1 VNLRDKRT
9 NSSDGAGGCF
19 LLIIIGLLV
28 WYLGPWESSD
38 KKEIESLEKLNQAQN
53 EQIETLKRSQLALE
67 DLIEFV
73 QKEKSDAETKAKE
86 LKSDIERLRDLQKVD
101 QETVNKIFEE
111 QQKQKEREK
120 WTEWTIAFVIG
131 ILSTVAFE
139 LLRKALGKLRGKSE
153 VD

>member
-1 VNLRDKRT
+1 MNLRDKRT